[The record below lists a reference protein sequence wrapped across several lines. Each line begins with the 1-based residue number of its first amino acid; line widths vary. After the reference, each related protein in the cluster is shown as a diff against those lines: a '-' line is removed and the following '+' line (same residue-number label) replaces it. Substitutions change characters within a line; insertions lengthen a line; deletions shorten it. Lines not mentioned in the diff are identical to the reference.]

1 MASGPESRK
10 GVTVDREEL
19 VAFVRRRGQAVLA
32 TRGPDGAPQATAVDV
47 AVTDQAEIVFDVSI
61 HSREYQN
68 LQSFPLVAM
77 VVGGGEEVTL
87 QCEGAADL
95 LAGQDR
101 DRCLR
106 AYFQQHPDGR
116 ERALAAYLAY
126 VRIRPRSLRLSD
138 FRSTSF
144 GVQEFVL
151 EQ

>member
-1 MASGPESRK
+1 MN
-10 GVTVDREEL
+10 REEL

-32 TRGPDGAPQATAVDV
+32 TRGPDGAPQATSVSIA
-47 AVTDQAEIVFDVSI
+47 ATEQAEIVFDVSI

-68 LQSFPLVAM
+68 LQAFPLVAM
-77 VVGGGEEVTL
+77 VVGGGEEVML

-106 AYFQQHPDGR
+106 AYFQQHPTGR
-116 ERALAAYLAY
+116 EQALAPYLTY

-138 FRSTSF
+138 FRSESF
-144 GVQEFVL
+144 GVEEFSL